1 MLNEYKG
8 QVIMPTGAGK
18 TLCMI
23 QDTKIHF
30 SLFEQQTH
38 VIVAPR
44 LLLAQQLCSEFLEH
58 IVDPMVRVMHVHS
71 GYNKNLLHES
81 TTDPKV
87 IYDWAVQCY
96 KRNKLIFTKNT

>member
-1 MLNEYKG
+1 MLNENKG

-23 QDTKIHF
+23 QDTEIHF

-81 TTDPKV
+81 TTCLLYTSPSPRDVEESRMPSS
-87 IYDWAVQCY
+87 A
-96 KRNKLIFTKNT
+96 